1 MQSAIKP
8 IILILG
14 LLLSAYIQATPFAS
28 IDCTHAEDPI
38 SQEKLIYKNNKDE
51 LQGLSHTATIYSYG
65 KNGQETTSIEQL
77 PQVAVKVWNGWL
89 TGSDRGE
96 WGGELVF
103 VDASGNPEIL
113 LNDNIHN
120 IYKTDN
126 GAIVI
131 AGLSHMLSN
140 NGRIYLI
147 TKNGTSVDYRILFGL
162 DGAPEESWMT
172 SAGEIYINT
181 SYGASVLKTD
191 GTLERVLCEGHEYY
205 KYKGK
210 R

>member
-1 MQSAIKP
+1 MRIAMKS
-8 IILILG
+8 IIYTLG
-14 LLLSAYIQATPFAS
+14 LLLSVHTQASPFSS
-28 IDCTHAEDPI
+28 IDCTHAEEPL
-38 SQEKLIYKNNKDE
+38 SQEKLKYKNNKDE
-51 LQGLSHTATIYSYG
+51 LQSLSHTATIYSYG
-65 KNGQETTSIEQL
+65 PNGQQTTSVEQS
-77 PQVAVKVWNGWL
+77 PQVAVKMWDGWL

-103 VDASGNPEIL
+103 VDASGSPEIL
-113 LNDNIHN
+113 LNDNIHD

-126 GAIVI
+126 GAIVV
-131 AGLSHMLSN
+131 AGLSHLVSN
-140 NGRIYLI
+140 NGSIYLV
-147 TKNGTSVDYRILFGL
+147 TKNGASVDYRILFGL

-172 SAGEIYINT
+172 SSGEIYINT

-191 GTLERVLCEGHEYY
+191 GTLERALCKGHEYY

>member
-1 MQSAIKP
+1 MRPAIKP
-8 IILILG
+8 ITLVLG
-14 LLLSAYIQATPFAS
+14 LLLSAHIQAAPFAS
-28 IDCTHAEDPI
+28 IDCSHVEEPI
-38 SQEKLIYKNNKDE
+38 SQEKLKYKSNKDE
-51 LQGLSHTATIYSYG
+51 LQSLSHTATIYSYG
-65 KNGQETTSIEQL
+65 KNGQETTSIEQS

-113 LNDNIHN
+113 LNDNIHD

-140 NGRIYLI
+140 DGRIYLV
-147 TKNGTSVDYRILFGL
+147 TRNGASVDYRILFGL
-162 DGAPEESWMT
+162 DGAPKESWMT
-172 SAGEIYINT
+172 SSGEIYINT
-181 SYGASVLKTD
+181 SYGVSILKTD
-191 GTLERVLCEGHEYY
+191 STLERALCKGHEYY
-205 KYKGK
+205 KYEGK